1 MIDYDA
7 TVYEEEGKLVVWE
20 GILVIAHTE
29 APDVTTLPLE
39 LPEFLLLE
47 VALLPVVALDLVE

>member
-29 APDVTTLPLE
+29 APDETTLPLIAGI
-39 LPEFLLLE
+39 P
-47 VALLPVVALDLVE
+47 VAGSCTSSRHCLGSC